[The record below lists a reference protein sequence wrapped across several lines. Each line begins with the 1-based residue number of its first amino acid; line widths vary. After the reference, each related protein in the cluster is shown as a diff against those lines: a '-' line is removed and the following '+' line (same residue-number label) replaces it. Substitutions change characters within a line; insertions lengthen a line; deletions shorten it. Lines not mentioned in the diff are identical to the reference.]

1 MPDYID
7 TDQLKRNILSDM
19 RVELADEF
27 DRNFE
32 RKAFFTRKW
41 KPRRINRRGSLLI
54 VTGALRRSI
63 KAEVKGNGVAFT
75 SNVPYAVAH
84 NEGLTGSMLI
94 KAHSRRRGGKVH
106 SVRAH
111 QRRIKL
117 PERRFIGDGPQTQK
131 IIRNVIEDNLKDF
144 NVKLT
149 NFIRQK

>member
-1 MPDYID
+1 MGID
-7 TDQLKRNILSDM
+7 VNNLKRNILNDM
-19 RVELADEF
+19 RVELVEEF

-54 VTGALRRSI
+54 VSGALRDSI
-63 KAEVKGNGVAFT
+63 KAVVKGNGVAFT

-84 NEGLTGSMLI
+84 NEGLSGSMSI
-94 KAHSRRRGGKVH
+94 KAHSRRRNDKVH

-111 QRRIKL
+111 RRRIKL
-117 PERRFIGDGPQTQK
+117 PERRFIGDGPHTQK

>member
-19 RVELADEF
+19 RVELTEEF

-54 VTGALRRSI
+54 VSGALRDSI

-84 NEGLTGSMLI
+84 NEGLSGSMSI
-94 KAHSRRRGGKVH
+94 KAHSRRRNNKVH

-111 QRRIKL
+111 QRRVSL

>member
-1 MPDYID
+1 MANID
-7 TDQLKRNILSDM
+7 PNQLKRNILSDM
-19 RVELADEF
+19 RVELKEEF

-84 NEGLTGSMLI
+84 NEGLSGSMSI
-94 KAHSRRRGGKVH
+94 KAHSRRRNDKVH

>member
-7 TDQLKRNILSDM
+7 PDQIKRNILNDM

-84 NEGLTGSMLI
+84 NEGLSGSMSI
-94 KAHSRRRGGKVH
+94 KAHSRRRGGYNEFKRKK
-106 SVRAH
+106 S
-111 QRRIKL
+111 IKKCEL
-117 PERRFIGDGPQTQK
+117 C
-131 IIRNVIEDNLKDF
+131 
-144 NVKLT
+144 VK
-149 NFIRQK
+149 K

>member
-7 TDQLKRNILSDM
+7 TDQLKRNILNDM
-19 RVELADEF
+19 RVELAEEF

-84 NEGLTGSMLI
+84 NEGLSGSMSI
-94 KAHSRRRGGKVH
+94 KAHSRRSGGKVH

-111 QRRIKL
+111 QRRVSL
-117 PERRFIGDGPQTQK
+117 PERRFIGDSPQTQK
-131 IIRNVIEDNLKDF
+131 IIRSVIEDNLKDF
-144 NVKLT
+144 NIKLT